1 MNRKQAS
8 SPMELAKSGKI
19 EAALNEI
26 ILQSDTDQ
34 TCHYSRT
41 PNSMDKPFSQQNGGS
56 LNKASLLPA

>member
-1 MNRKQAS
+1 
-8 SPMELAKSGKI
+8 MELAKSGKI